1 MLQFRSIPFVALA
14 VLAGCQAD
22 YSPDTYAT
30 RAVQQANRAEQG
42 LLVGRRDVNITA
54 EGSTGAAT
62 GAAAGGVIGAQSPG
76 GGIVAALGGVGGAL
90 VGGLI
95 GTTVEHAAGD
105 STAFEYIVRTSRDEL
120 IAVTQRD
127 ATPLVVGQRV
137 LVITGT
143 QARVVPD
150 YTVEPPATP
159 ADAAAVLE
167 DGLAAAAT
175 SAPPPAEAR
184 QPDDRPPES
193 LAPASA
199 PPALPAAPVTVAPP
213 PTVEDAPPPP
223 PQSAPRAALPPVA
236 GAATP

>member
-1 MLQFRSIPFVALA
+1 MLLFRFIPLAMFALIG
-14 VLAGCQAD
+14 GCQAN

-95 GTTVEHAAGD
+95 GTTVEHVAGD

-127 ATPLVVGQRV
+127 TTPLVVGQRV

-175 SAPPPAEAR
+175 GSSAPPPAEAR
-184 QPDDRPPES
+184 QAGSLPPDAAPEG
-193 LAPASA
+193 PGTPA
-199 PPALPAAPVTVAPP
+199 PPAVVAPP
-213 PTVEDAPPPP
+213 PAVEDAPLPPP
-223 PQSAPRAALPPVA
+223 APNAGLPPIA
-236 GAATP
+236 GGAATP